1 VFDCLHIDWKIV
13 IPVLLIQVKATDA
26 DEGVNSQVKYSITGG
41 EQKEHFSIDED
52 SGFINTAT
60 KLDFESK
67 ESYSLT
73 VTGNAFFLNTTKSNT
88 VLVNFFH
95 SYFFSRIFQPLT
107 AVFHN
112 DQPQLR
118 WKLQLTTPTIMHQ
131 TLNLVHLSSM

>member
-1 VFDCLHIDWKIV
+1 MGLAKLINSHICF
-13 IPVLLIQVKATDA
+13 PFQVKAKDA

-73 VTGNAFFLNTTKSNT
+73 VTGTLEELDEYLLDEITISFLFF
-88 VLVNFFH
+88 
-95 SYFFSRIFQPLT
+95 YFQ
-107 AVFHN
+107 
-112 DQPQLR
+112 
-118 WKLQLTTPTIMHQ
+118 
-131 TLNLVHLSSM
+131 